1 MPELLVFMQYH
12 KKCQTQVDWCT
23 HSEVSMP
30 TGAFPLRLDRGGTGI
45 FASDTLAPGTFCL
58 LDRRLKDPE
67 FELPVL
73 GLFSVEA
80 AFRFRDEGVV
90 TEAGFAVE
98 AEAASSAAGAGAPDE
113 CATWPA
119 A

>member
-1 MPELLVFMQYH
+1 ML
-12 KKCQTQVDWCT
+12 
-23 HSEVSMP
+23 
-30 TGAFPLRLDRGGTGI
+30 TGAFPLRLALGGTGV
-45 FASDTLAPGTFCL
+45 FASDTLAPGIFCL

-67 FELPVL
+67 CELPVL

-80 AFRFRDEGVV
+80 AFRFRDDGVV
-90 TEAGFAVE
+90 TEAGFEVE
-98 AEAASSAAGAGAPDE
+98 AEAAASAAGAGAPDE